1 MTLTTNDWRVIRR
14 PKSASLALLMLL
26 IVPLSALLG
35 SVAPAFADDTE
46 GGSGNGTGVGGEC
59 NLYGWALVDSV
70 DDIVWQDH
78 GLNAGCGNSAQSNK
92 DSWTYLEWTHTQG
105 HNGKS
110 TTHSVG
116 ANKAPL
122 YTAIQRMKA
131 GACFKRHDVHAV
143 WYTQDDGVP
152 RIKSW
157 GNYGLHPNPNNATIP
172 TTLDHARNLH
182 ALRDAIDDSHI
193 PGIDFTPDR
202 DPSNAWWMER
212 INDFLDPEILQGF
225 RNAGMNND
233 EIIDYMKKY
242 LKRQVRESAGS
253 SPVLFCWFNTADG
266 QSDFTCANLADWG
279 KWIKNPNFDGGSK
292 PKNLENCYE
301 HCPNASRAHSGERL
315 PVSVVADDN
324 TGRTRQQKLNDYCWP
339 PDTFDKTDHG
349 WTSQIW
355 GWDALRDG
363 GTVGGP
369 GIYGWITTTTDKT
382 PDFPGMVAW
391 DSTAS
396 GNPAPTSFEKS
407 SYGHFWD
414 RYCTIEE
421 GCNPGRQ
428 AGSCENFLADYNAA
442 QAATPNNKHASVNLG
457 DYHRKALAQGKVIE
471 VREMEVPT
479 AAYCNLK
486 LDEYWIKRCQGTN
499 YYNWDGSLNASRS
512 TNSCGKPFEDNGTG
526 PNVPCTGGTYPGWA
540 PGGCTSGAW
549 RRDGSQAD
557 RPYNIQNI
565 NNRRMLH
572 FTKAFQLLTNHCNN
586 YDFNTVASGSYRGS
600 NEFNGLIDS
609 GNSDRYFSASAVS
622 AMYDGDAISAGAV
635 RLPWGV
641 EGTSPKTAE
650 AKFFNRVCAF
660 PGKLSSADNNR
671 AASYQVQNDWTFF
684 RDGEWREAENFGYY
698 TPDMAALSE
707 PVVRYGNE
715 APVGTIVTRD
725 PLGTPPAT
733 QFNLRA
739 TNCGS
744 SVSNPVFSEG
754 SSNAPALMN
763 FSRQSFQSASVG
775 MVPGCYNRIESRGI
789 WAGKGK
795 MPQVLTVRWRFSPL
809 MDNHSAV
816 SNVGWGLPAGAGS
829 WNRGTVSTN
838 VDGMVWSKNDG
849 SATPVNA
856 ALRQAQW
863 SSSGSGSANTLDKG
877 LAYGGRKAADGRW
890 EEKPTL
896 FNPHYSIIAY
906 VRAVAE

>member
-1 MTLTTNDWRVIRR
+1 MLFTAVAAVLM
-14 PKSASLALLMLL
+14 SAAT
-26 IVPLSALLG
+26 AH
-35 SVAPAFADDTE
+35 ADETD
-46 GGSGNGTGVGGEC
+46 GGSGNGTSGGGPC
-59 NLYGWALVDSV
+59 VLYGWNIVASIDE
-70 DDIVWQDH
+70 IVWQD
-78 GLNAGCGNSAQSNK
+78 AGGTMSSTDHRCGNSAYVNR
-92 DSWTYLEWTHTQG
+92 DSWTSFSWTDSDG
-105 HNGKS
+105 RARA
-110 TTHSVG
+110 VG
-116 ANKAPL
+116 AAKAPL
-122 YTAIQRMKA
+122 YQSLWNT
-131 GACFKRHDVHAV
+131 GARECVRRTDVLAV
-143 WYTQDDGVP
+143 WYLQDDGIPGV
-152 RIKSW
+152 RSW
-157 GNYGLHPNPNNATIP
+157 SNYGVNPNPSNATVP
-172 TTLDHARNLH
+172 TNLDGSRNLH
-182 ALRDAIDDSHI
+182 ALRDAIDDTHI
-193 PGIDFTPDR
+193 PGLDFTPQD
-202 DPSNAWWMER
+202 DKGTAWWLSH
-212 INDFLDPEILQGF
+212 IKQTVPATVWGYYKSTLTDQQ
-225 RNAGMNND
+225 
-233 EIIDYMKKY
+233 IIQMTHTN
-242 LKRQVRESAGS
+242 LKSGLVDVTGR
-253 SPVLFCWFNTADG
+253 SPVVFCWFANSPMTCSDLLDWKDPSGNAFWIRDRDG
-266 QSDFTCANLADWG
+266 DQSPQD
-279 KWIKNPNFDGGSK
+279 
-292 PKNLENCYE
+292 LEKCYL
-301 HCPNASRAHSGERL
+301 HCPTASRAHAGERL
-315 PVSVVADDN
+315 PISVVADDN

-499 YYNWDGSLNASRS
+499 YYNWDGSLNARRS